1 MQLIDIFFILIG
13 IGIVLR
19 GADNL
24 TEGAV
29 SVARRFHMPE
39 LVIGLTIVAFG
50 TSMPELCVSMAS
62 AISGTSDMAVG
73 NVVGSNIFNVLLVV
87 GVCAA
92 IHPMSVEM
100 STIRRDLP
108 FAFIATLLLIF
119 FLSDGTISRWEGLL
133 MVVLFSLY
141 VWYMLRSVRHVAGI
155 SPRTSGNTVK
165 ADDSRTGQTENRVNA
180 DVRDGKLRRT
190 VKRLRACSPLLIVL
204 GLAELVFGA
213 DVFVGAATRLAQSM
227 GISEAVIGITIL
239 GAGTSL
245 PELATS
251 VVAACKGSTSMAL
264 GNVIGSCLF
273 NIMLILGLTSVIMP
287 LSPSGI
293 TTVDLAT
300 LFASALALYIFSVT
314 NKTME
319 RWEGVVLTLGF
330 IGYMVWLVMNV

>member
-1 MQLIDIFFILIG
+1 MDILFILIG

-29 SVARRFHMPE
+29 SVARKFHMPE

-62 AISGTSDMAVG
+62 AVSGTSDMAVG

-119 FLSDGTISRWEGLL
+119 FLSDGTMSRWEGLL

-141 VWYMLRSVRHVAGI
+141 VWYMLRSVRHAPGI
-155 SPRTSGNTVK
+155 SPETSGNTVK
-165 ADDSRTGQTENRVNA
+165 ADDNYPGQSENRVNA
-180 DVRDGKLRRT
+180 DTQDGKLRRT

-264 GNVIGSCLF
+264 GNVIGSCVF

-293 TTVDLAT
+293 TTVDLAM

>member
-1 MQLIDIFFILIG
+1 MDILFILIG

-29 SVARRFHMPE
+29 SVARKFHMPE

-62 AISGTSDMAVG
+62 AVSGTSDMAVG

-119 FLSDGTISRWEGLL
+119 FLSDGTMSRWEGLL

-141 VWYMLRSVRHVAGI
+141 VWYMLRSVRHAPGI
-155 SPRTSGNTVK
+155 SPETSGNTVK
-165 ADDSRTGQTENRVNA
+165 ADDNHPGQSENRVNA
-180 DVRDGKLRRT
+180 DTQDGKLRRT

-264 GNVIGSCLF
+264 GNVIGSCVF

-293 TTVDLAT
+293 TTVDLAM

-319 RWEGVVLTLGF
+319 RWEGMVLTLGF

>member
-1 MQLIDIFFILIG
+1 MQLMDIFFILIG

-62 AISGTSDMAVG
+62 AVSGTSDMAVG

-119 FLSDGTISRWEGLL
+119 FLSDGTMSRWEGLL
-133 MVVLFSLY
+133 MVALFSLY

-155 SPRTSGNTVK
+155 SPEASGNTVK